1 MKPGHLLLLLLFGT
15 SAPAAEPLKLV
26 AEPLPPKTASPP
38 EASTY
43 APLFD
48 ASADAD
54 CRRLFESDRAFDSF
68 IGPISN
74 PVLSKDPRALTEA
87 RLLFVSDWIPN
98 EHPFHGGDFQAY
110 GLQVRVALTDRLSF
124 IADKDGYASIHPG
137 NGPSRNGWLDIALGL
152 KYAFVR
158 DPDRQL
164 LVTGGFQFEP
174 QTGEEKVF
182 QGHGDGLFT
191 VFTSAGKGFCNGF
204 HILANAGY
212 QFPADSAENSSF
224 FYSQLHLDRQL
235 FGWVYPLVELN
246 WFHYTAGGRRGL
258 PAAIGEGDGL
268 INIGTSDVAG
278 NDLVT
283 AAVGLKFVLGKHLDV
298 GVAYETPLSNRKDLL
313 DNRLL
318 VEAIIRY

>member
-1 MKPGHLLLLLLFGT
+1 MKPRYSLLVLLFCT
-15 SAPAAEPLKLV
+15 LAPAAEPLKF
-26 AEPLPPKTASPP
+26 APEPMSAMSTAVPNPTTSG
-38 EASTY
+38 T
-43 APLFD
+43 LFD
-48 ASADAD
+48 AVTTGD
-54 CRRLFESDRAFDSF
+54 CRRPFESDREFDSF

-74 PVLSKDPRALTEA
+74 PVLTKDPRALTEA
-87 RLLFVSDWIPN
+87 RLLFVNNWIPN
-98 EHPFHGGDFQAY
+98 EHPLQGGDFQAY

-137 NGPSRNGWLDIALGL
+137 VGPDRNGWLDIALGL
-152 KYAFVR
+152 KYALVR
-158 DPDRQL
+158 DVDRQL
-164 LVTGGFQFEP
+164 LVPAGVQFEP

-204 HILANAGY
+204 HVIANAGY

-235 FGWVYPLVELN
+235 FGWIYPLVELN

-258 PAAIGEGDGL
+258 PAALGEGDSL

-298 GVAYETPLSNRKDLL
+298 GVAYERPLSNRKDLL
-313 DNRLL
+313 DNRVL